1 MADSRLLPWL
11 GPWSMDIL
19 WRRRIVG
26 DRCARTLLSCRRSSR
41 AQPHAEST
49 SRQEATGNPWS
60 PVVAMTTHSPIS
72 LPLLISSNNRTS
84 YDRHPLLWSAG
95 MMARALIVRIYSLR
109 LVWRRGGRWRALA
122 DCWQSERRD
131 RPMSGRAC
139 YHGVTQQLLCC
150 GQGLWSASG
159 SGTSR
164 RYAGLPHPPVC
175 SHFWHGQKENCTH
188 KPLASLTHS
197 HHLTNYLYLSSFSV
211 HHATIL
217 SVQELAYVSL
227 QLVIIHRH
235 DCWRH

>member
-1 MADSRLLPWL
+1 
-11 GPWSMDIL
+11 
-19 WRRRIVG
+19 
-26 DRCARTLLSCRRSSR
+26 
-41 AQPHAEST
+41 
-49 SRQEATGNPWS
+49 
-60 PVVAMTTHSPIS
+60 MTTHSPIS

-159 SGTSR
+159 SGTVLCMGAKKTDPVYRGSKR
-164 RYAGLPHPPVC
+164 RAEHDTSIGERSALRVFLEKLGRVPMILHSLPC
-175 SHFWHGQKENCTH
+175 LW
-188 KPLASLTHS
+188 
-197 HHLTNYLYLSSFSV
+197 
-211 HHATIL
+211 
-217 SVQELAYVSL
+217 
-227 QLVIIHRH
+227 
-235 DCWRH
+235 

>member
-1 MADSRLLPWL
+1 MAYCRLLPCL
-11 GPWSMDIL
+11 YPWSMDIL

-60 PVVAMTTHSPIS
+60 PVVAMTSHSLIS
-72 LPLLISSNNRTS
+72 FLASLSSNNWKS

-159 SGTSR
+159 SGTVLCL
-164 RYAGLPHPPVC
+164 GTKKMDPVLWD
-175 SHFWHGQKENCTH
+175 SKAVRQN
-188 KPLASLTHS
+188 
-197 HHLTNYLYLSSFSV
+197 
-211 HHATIL
+211 
-217 SVQELAYVSL
+217 
-227 QLVIIHRH
+227 IHIVRP
-235 DCWRH
+235 C

>member
-1 MADSRLLPWL
+1 MAECRLLPWL
-11 GPWSMDIL
+11 RPWSMDIL

-60 PVVAMTTHSPIS
+60 PVVAMTSHSLIS
-72 LPLLISSNNRTS
+72 FLASLSSNNWKS
-84 YDRHPLLWSAG
+84 YDRHQLLWSTG
-95 MMARALIVRIYSLR
+95 MMARALTARSYSLG
-109 LVWRRGGRWRALA
+109 LVWRRGGRWRAPA

-159 SGTSR
+159 SGTVLCIRSKKTDPIKSR
-164 RYAGLPHPPVC
+164 EEGCAVPG
-175 SHFWHGQKENCTH
+175 
-188 KPLASLTHS
+188 
-197 HHLTNYLYLSSFSV
+197 
-211 HHATIL
+211 
-217 SVQELAYVSL
+217 
-227 QLVIIHRH
+227 
-235 DCWRH
+235 